1 MAIVTMCSRRIL
13 CRLRLISNAWKKP
26 KQPVTEVLQTA
37 IYSLNQLGNKKLGAL
52 FHDAMLFTEK
62 AKHAIRLVGLWNK
75 HQTTHELSELVH
87 GIHNLRTVIDIGP
100 LLAIIPNSMM
110 APSSRSN
117 LINIISKVA
126 RYREAAN
133 FLHRTA
139 KKYPIVRRMK
149 AVPADLPGIFFDL
162 TPTSFNTPSIAAK
175 LKTID
180 PVYRKSQINYICNL
194 LNTTESQANETIAT
208 QMTKTMTE
216 AKIHAEIQLLYY
228 CEVNDLRPTPRVICS
243 SKDACY
249 LCNAFIAAHGKMHM
263 PRYHGRL
270 YPGWRLPLC
279 PTLKAT
285 EIRFNVVLDE
295 QLRESLYSI
304 VSKRRKT
311 VYPDPN
317 ESTLLTLAASTS
329 TLRSSLL
336 SRATRTDLEAV
347 QPLSHDDA
355 VQADSPETSSVSTV
369 KAPVEEVQ
377 IAGCATND
385 TCVTIEEDAN
395 AESSPGNDTASEVVP
410 GYSHSCW
417 AMPLGD
423 DNGDVVALVPGRP
436 LSCTIAA
443 GNMSPFYG
451 AGSLET
457 QIEYPAEEAKIY
469 TDCTPNDVR
478 YDLEWVV
485 DREAGRQYEHLA
497 APIIDAEGLEGE
509 STYELDDQNCLFFV
523 GRGVLMKIRVRRG
536 DAGHSE

>member
-1 MAIVTMCSRRIL
+1 MCSSRIL
-13 CRLRLISNAWKKP
+13 CRLRFISNARKKP

-37 IYSLNQLGNKKLGAL
+37 IHSLNQLGKGKLGVL
-52 FHDAMLFTEK
+52 FHNAILFTEK
-62 AKHAIRLVGLWNK
+62 AKHVIRLVGIWNK

-87 GIHNLRTVIDIGP
+87 GIHNLRTAVDTGP

-110 APSSRSN
+110 VPSSRSN
-117 LINIISKVA
+117 LVNIISKVA
-126 RYREAAN
+126 RYREAAH

-149 AVPADLPGIFFDL
+149 AVPADLPGTFFDL
-162 TPTSFNTPSIAAK
+162 VPTSFNTPSIATK

-194 LNTTESQANETIAT
+194 LNTTELQANGTIAA
-208 QMTKTMTE
+208 QMKKTMTE

-228 CEVNDLRPTPRVICS
+228 CELNDLGLPPRVICS

-249 LCNAFIAAHGKMHM
+249 LCNAFITAHGKMHM

-279 PTLKAT
+279 SALKAT
-285 EIRFNVVLDE
+285 ELKLNDALDNT
-295 QLRESLYSI
+295 LRHSLYNI

-336 SRATRTDLEAV
+336 SRATKRDIEAV
-347 QPLSHDDA
+347 QPLSHNDA
-355 VQADSPETSSVSTV
+355 VQEDSPETSSVSTI
-369 KAPVEEVQ
+369 KAPVEELQ

-385 TCVTIEEDAN
+385 MCVTIEEEATADRLQV
-395 AESSPGNDTASEVVP
+395 NDITSEVLP
-410 GYSHSCW
+410 GYSHSCR
-417 AMPLGD
+417 AMPLGH
-423 DNGDVVALVPGRP
+423 DNGDVVALVPGQP

-443 GNMSPFYG
+443 GNISPFY
-451 AGSLET
+451 AARSLET
-457 QIEYPAEEAKIY
+457 QIEYPAKEAQVD
-469 TDCTPNDVR
+469 TDGTPKDVE

-485 DREAGRQYEHLA
+485 DREAGRQYEHREA
-497 APIIDAEGLEGE
+497 SVIDAETLLGE
-509 STYELDDQNCLFFV
+509 STYELDDQNCLFFAA
-523 GRGVLMKIRVRRG
+523 RGVLMKIRVRRG
-536 DAGHSE
+536 DVGYSE